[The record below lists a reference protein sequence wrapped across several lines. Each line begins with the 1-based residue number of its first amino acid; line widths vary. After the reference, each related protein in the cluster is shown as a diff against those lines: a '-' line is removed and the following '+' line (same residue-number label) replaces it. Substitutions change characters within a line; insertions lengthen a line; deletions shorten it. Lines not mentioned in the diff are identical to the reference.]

1 MHAGDAPDAEPRGG
15 TDKGDLPMF
24 TSIRSRFARA
34 VLTAGL
40 LGATAVVSLG
50 APAQAA
56 VLDAASGDF
65 WVQQYSDHTDIVVD
79 WFAVPTAA
87 DDVANNLP
95 ACVAAS
101 ELVGPLWLVDQFV
114 CMNFVHDCAE
124 AANDDPRYR
133 GHPIYARFSQ
143 WKNECIVVGV

>member
-1 MHAGDAPDAEPRGG
+1 
-15 TDKGDLPMF
+15 MF
-24 TSIRSRFARA
+24 ASIRSAFARVA
-34 VLTAGL
+34 LAAGL

-65 WVQQYSDHTDIVVD
+65 WIYQGAGYTDIVVD

-87 DDVANNLP
+87 EDVENNLP
-95 ACVAAS
+95 ACVEAS
-101 ELVGPLWLVDQFV
+101 NEIGPLWLVDQIV

-133 GHPIYARFSQ
+133 SHPIYVRFSDS
-143 WKNECIVVGV
+143 KNECIVVGV